1 MMLQFYI
8 DNGPTLETRNRL
20 LLEAARTDNVD
31 MLSEVFDTGEYDIN
45 FRDGWVLIPEIMY
58 NVPMWLT
65 KVCSALGIQV
75 GKIRKPCVNSNDHQF
90 RGAAL
95 HYA

>member
-1 MMLQFYI
+1 MSTSRMGGF
-8 DNGPTLETRNRL
+8 NPRNQ
-20 LLEAARTDNVD
+20 V
-31 MLSEVFDTGEYDIN
+31 Y
-45 FRDGWVLIPEIMY
+45 
-58 NVPMWLT
+58 VPVWLT

-90 RGAAL
+90 GGAAL